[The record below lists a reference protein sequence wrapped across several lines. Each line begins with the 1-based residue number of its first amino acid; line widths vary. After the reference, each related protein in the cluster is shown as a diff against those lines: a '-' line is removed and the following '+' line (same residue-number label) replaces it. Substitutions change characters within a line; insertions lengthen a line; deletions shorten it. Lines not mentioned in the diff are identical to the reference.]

1 MDINSFSYKQQISP
15 SQLNAQS
22 SAAGTA
28 QQRPRTNEVQPRE
41 APSAQSQRN
50 DEKRQ
55 ELTRAREDVRS
66 SAERETNTRAERGS
80 LVDVVA

>member
-1 MDINSFSYKQQISP
+1 MDINSFSYKPQFNP
-15 SQLNAQS
+15 SQMNAQN

-41 APSAQSQRN
+41 APTAQSQRN

-55 ELTRAREDVRS
+55 ELTRAREDTRA
-66 SAERETNTRAERGS
+66 SAERETNPRAERGT
-80 LVDVVA
+80 LLDVVA